1 MQQGA
6 EEEEITKKCN
16 KCREWESGATAGVG
30 GGGLN
35 VTRPKGEK
43 IERVPGEKLK

>member
-1 MQQGA
+1 MRQGA
-6 EEEEITKKCN
+6 GEEEITRKCN
-16 KCREWESGATAGVG
+16 KCREWENGATAGG
-30 GGGLN
+30 GGRLI